1 MSTIYQQYFIDHVH
15 SLEAQAQLED
25 RCAEI
30 QQVFHRAC
38 EDFEAGRMG
47 QQDVRG

>member
-25 RCAEI
+25 HREEI
-30 QQVFHRAC
+30 QVAFCRAR
-38 EDFEAGRMG
+38 EDFVAGRMG